1 MENRVVLGCSSM
13 EAYIA
18 AAQKAADTD
27 YPVVLIDR
35 SYHSEPPKM
44 REQLLTALMNQVP
57 APGV

>member
-1 MENRVVLGCSSM
+1 MPSPPKGNSVRKEIPRMENRVVVGCSSM

-35 SYHSEPPKM
+35 S
-44 REQLLTALMNQVP
+44 
-57 APGV
+57 